1 MGGRRGYSLAGLL
14 VRDEAL
20 FQLLRGVDIPPR
32 LIQRLGRDRNRN
44 HRTRAG
50 LSDNDLQ
57 VLRCFAHGLDTDLT
71 ADSLQVSRETVKA
84 ELSAIRGALNAKTT
98 THAVALAIRQGLIA

>member
-1 MGGRRGYSLAGLL
+1 MGRRRGYPLAGLR

-20 FQLLRGVDIPPR
+20 FQLLRGVEIPPR
-32 LIQRLGRDRNRN
+32 LIQRLGRDRNRD

-50 LSDNDLQ
+50 LSDKDLQ
-57 VLRCFAHGLDTDLT
+57 VLRCFAHGLNNDMT
-71 ADSLQVSRETVKA
+71 ADALERSPETVKA
-84 ELSAIRGALNAKTT
+84 QTAAIRRCLGAKTT

>member
-1 MGGRRGYSLAGLL
+1 M
-14 VRDEAL
+14 RDEAL
-20 FQLLRGVDIPPR
+20 FQLLRGVEIPSR
-32 LIQRLGRDRNRN
+32 LIRNLGKPRNAN

-57 VLRCFAHGLDTDLT
+57 VLRCFAHGLNNDMT
-71 ADSLQVSRETVKA
+71 ADALERSPETVKA
-84 ELSAIRGALNAKTT
+84 QTAAIRRCLGAKTT